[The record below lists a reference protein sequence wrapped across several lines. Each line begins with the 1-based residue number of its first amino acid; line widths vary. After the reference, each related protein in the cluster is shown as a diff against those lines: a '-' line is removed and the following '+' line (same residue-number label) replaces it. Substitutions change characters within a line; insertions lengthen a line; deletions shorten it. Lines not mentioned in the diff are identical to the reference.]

1 MSGLVHRYIYDL
13 ALTCLTTFSLL
24 AIPTGG
30 LANCEDVSHLQSV
43 NKISI
48 SAHHDQLL
56 HGNPPLADGRPLPG
70 AVPLPVVL
78 PCLKCL
84 S

>member
-30 LANCEDVSHLQSV
+30 LANCEDVPHLQSV
-43 NKISI
+43 NKILI
-48 SAHHDQLL
+48 SCYTATHLWLMAALCLAPSLGQLFC
-56 HGNPPLADGRPLPG
+56 PG
-70 AVPLPVVL
+70 
-78 PCLKCL
+78 
-84 S
+84 